1 MNNNLVTHRPSDKLL
16 AWYDNFG
23 RTLPWRMKK
32 GSDCTS
38 KPDPYRI
45 WISEIMLQQT
55 TVPVVTKYYNKFLDL
70 WPTVEDLANGDHDE
84 VMACWAGLGYYT
96 RARNLIPCAKSIVK
110 DHYGNFPSTS
120 GELLELPGIG
130 PYTASAIQAIAFDL
144 PVPVVDGNGERVYS
158 RVKGLTT
165 PLPQS
170 KPEIKRIAEQMTPA
184 RRSGDYAQAIM
195 DLGST
200 VCKPKKPNCPHCPW
214 NGVCQSYRL
223 GLQNEIPYRQP
234 KTPKPTR
241 IGTLFV
247 CLSKNN
253 QFMLERRPQSGL
265 LGGTLGWP
273 GFGWDKRSGDKFPE
287 LTGGIELPGEIN
299 HVFTHFK
306 TSIAVRAGV
315 VESSEFSS
323 SDVAWVDRD
332 EFDATKL
339 PTLMR
344 KVFIHAVANFDFGK
358 RIESMKITKC

>member
-1 MNNNLVTHRPSDKLL
+1 MTNRPSDKLL
-16 AWYDNFG
+16 AWYDHNG

-55 TVPVVTKYYNKFLDL
+55 TVPVVTKYYEKFLDL
-70 WPTVEDLANGDHDE
+70 WPTVEDLANAIHDE

-96 RARNLIPCAKSIVK
+96 RARNLIPCAKRIVM
-110 DHYGNFPSTS
+110 DHDGKFPSTS
-120 GELLELPGIG
+120 GELLDLPGIG
-130 PYTASAIQAIAFDL
+130 TYTASAIQAIAFDL
-144 PVPVVDGNGERVYS
+144 SVPVVDGNAERVYS
-158 RVKGLTT
+158 RVTGLTT
-165 PLPQS
+165 PLPRS
-170 KPEIKRIAEQMTPA
+170 KPEIKRIAEQMTPLG
-184 RRSGDYAQAIM
+184 RSGDYAQAIM
-195 DLGST
+195 DLGSI
-200 VCKPKKPNCPHCPW
+200 VCKPKMPNCPHCPW
-214 NGVCQSYRL
+214 NGFCQSYRL

-241 IGTLFV
+241 SGIMYV
-247 CLSKNN
+247 CLSENN
-253 QFMLERRPQSGL
+253 HFMLERRPQSGL

-273 GFGWDKRSGDKFPE
+273 GFGWDKGSGGKFPE
-287 LTGGIELPGEIN
+287 LTGGLELPGEIS

-323 SDVAWVDRD
+323 LDVAWVDQ
-332 EFDATKL
+332 EGFDASKL

-344 KVFIHAVANFDFGK
+344 KVFTHAAKNFDFEK
-358 RIESMKITKC
+358 QEKSMKITRY